1 MKPSAGLPSAAV
13 MPAAAVV
20 IAVTAALLVM
30 AHGGQRAPAPGTR
43 AVAVTASGVRTVDLQ
58 AVPGQLTV
66 VGSAAAPAGRVT
78 LTGELAWKGRPPQAT
93 SEFAAGHL
101 LRLWYR
107 CAAASP
113 CSASWRLVVPRR
125 TAVVLSQPAGHM
137 IVSGLAGSLRIT
149 AASVDVAAAG
159 LRCGSL
165 QAAIRSGHLGATFAA
180 PPGQVSIS
188 LTSAQATLS
197 LPGNVDYAVTD
208 QVASGYVHVGIPEAS
223 GAAHTVTASVVS
235 GELDL
240 LAS

>member
-1 MKPSAGLPSAAV
+1 MKPSPGLPSAAV

-30 AHGGQRAPAPGTR
+30 AHGGGQRSPAPGTR

-66 VGSAAAPAGRVT
+66 VGSAAAGRVT

-93 SEFAAGHL
+93 SELAADHL

-125 TAVVLSQPAGHM
+125 TAVVLNQPAGHM

-165 QAAIRSGHLGATFAA
+165 QAAIRSGHLGATFTA

-197 LPGNVDYAVTD
+197 LPGSVDYAVSD
-208 QVASGYVHVGIPEAS
+208 QVASGYVHVRIPEAS